1 MFNQSSEQKYTEPE
15 SANLIFLSNDIDND
29 LYVPMKEICSKA
41 KDIDSLEYAFA
52 RKTCS
57 LALRLKNGTF
67 RFVNSSEEL
76 NIALSKVFDI
86 CFPIFTRLSPL
97 KFSQLKII

>member
-1 MFNQSSEQKYTEPE
+1 MIE
-15 SANLIFLSNDIDND
+15 IR
-29 LYVPMKEICSKA
+29 YVPMKEICPKA

-52 RKTCS
+52 HKTCS

-76 NIALSKVFDI
+76 NIVLSKVFDI
-86 CFPIFTRLSPL
+86 CFPVFTRLSPL
-97 KFSQLKII
+97 IFSKLKIISELFVFIESAFISLSLKGNS